1 MKFDVLDN
9 AAVAKFKAEAET
21 VYPEFV
27 KIGGEGSRKFG
38 RAAERYRERP
48 KGPRHQVTHRAGT
61 AATAAVLQ
69 FLIDSTRDVKYERF
83 DRQAEKN
90 RAFFAQLNRRL
101 GKSSTP
107 LRFPFWF
114 FASQPLR
121 YCLITNVFARTFFQS
136 IYFAEEVSK
145 FLVMLTTF
153 TGVSYGVRKARHIR
167 MGAFLDAMPPK
178 MEKIFLI
185 IISLVSA
192 FVMGIMTWFS
202 YEYLMNAMDMGHMT
216 PALRVPKWTFYVI
229 IPIGFGLACIQYIR
243 TIIKNLTE
251 KDPWQSPDQQSEY
264 EDEQIGGA
272 AL

>member
-1 MKFDVLDN
+1 MNEKKD
-9 AAVAKFKAEAET
+9 
-21 VYPEFV
+21 P
-27 KIGGEGSRKFG
+27 
-38 RAAERYRERP
+38 P
-48 KGPRHQVTHRAGT
+48 KKLTNFQ
-61 AATAAVLQ
+61 Q
-69 FLIDSTRDVKYERF
+69 I
-83 DRQAEKN
+83 
-90 RAFFAQLNRRL
+90 NRRL
-101 GKSSTP
+101 GLLVNAVEVSI
-107 LRFPFWF
+107 LVFCI
-114 FASQPLR
+114 ASLAIL
-121 YCLITNVFARTFFQS
+121 LITNVFARTFFQS

-178 MEKIFLI
+178 MEKTFLI
-185 IISLVSA
+185 IISFVSA
-192 FVMGIMTWFS
+192 VVMAIMTWFS
-202 YEYLMNAMDMGHMT
+202 YKYLMNAMQMGHMT

>member
-1 MKFDVLDN
+1 MK
-9 AAVAKFKAEAET
+9 
-21 VYPEFV
+21 
-27 KIGGEGSRKFG
+27 
-38 RAAERYRERP
+38 
-48 KGPRHQVTHRAGT
+48 
-61 AATAAVLQ
+61 
-69 FLIDSTRDVKYERF
+69 
-83 DRQAEKN
+83 EKN
-90 RAFFAQLNRRL
+90 DKPRKSTFFRRLNRRVGVVVNAVEVSIL
-101 GKSSTP
+101 V
-107 LRFPFWF
+107 FCV
-114 FASQPLR
+114 ASLAIL
-121 YCLITNVFARTFFQS
+121 LITNVFARTFFQS

-178 MEKIFLI
+178 MEKTFLI
-185 IISLVSA
+185 IISFVSA
-192 FVMGIMTWFS
+192 VVMGILTWFS
-202 YEYLMNAMDMGHMT
+202 YKYLMNAMDMGHMT